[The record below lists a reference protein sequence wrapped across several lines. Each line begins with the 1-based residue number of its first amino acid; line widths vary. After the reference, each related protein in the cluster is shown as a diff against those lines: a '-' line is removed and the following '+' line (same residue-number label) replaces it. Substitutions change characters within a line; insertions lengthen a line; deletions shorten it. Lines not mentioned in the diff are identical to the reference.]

1 MCGQCIWKEHHEEVR
16 NSIYAGREL
25 QGNSTIQRW
34 NEGFEKSQIK
44 ILNNATKQ
52 IKWIKIIIFL
62 TGKIKKRRLIK
73 PKYVSEARFWESA
86 WTFRS
91 GSETAQKSLDILK
104 ENGSK
109 QRIWAQAAITC
120 CRKS

>member
-1 MCGQCIWKEHHEEVR
+1 MCGQCVWKEHHEEVR
-16 NSIYAGREL
+16 NPIYAGREL

-34 NEGFEKSQIK
+34 NEGFENSKIK
-44 ILNNATKQ
+44 ILDYVAKQ

-73 PKYVSEARFWESA
+73 PKYVSVARFWESA

-91 GSETAQKSLDILK
+91 GSKTA
-104 ENGSK
+104 
-109 QRIWAQAAITC
+109 
-120 CRKS
+120 